1 MVAMFVPILKQLDK
15 ADPLRTGLV
24 LSVPF
29 AAVPTTES
37 DYSASPLMSEDT
49 EELQEV
55 IGGDVDERVSISE
68 ALKKPERYFVDP
80 ETHEIWSCKLRE
92 KLFE

>member
-1 MVAMFVPILKQLDK
+1 
-15 ADPLRTGLV
+15 
-24 LSVPF
+24 
-29 AAVPTTES
+29 
-37 DYSASPLMSEDT
+37 MSEDT

-55 IGGDVDERVSISE
+55 IGGEKGERMRLSE
-68 ALKKPERYFVDP
+68 ALKQPERYFVDP